1 MSDRFAGL
9 GHWLDILLGY
19 LGIHG
24 LDAGVYI
31 LGVTISFGFGA
42 GVRSAIRIAFPGCS
56 ARR

>member
-19 LGIHG
+19 LGVQG

-31 LGVTISFGFGA
+31 LGVTISLGY
-42 GVRSAIRIAFPGCS
+42 
-56 ARR
+56 